1 MKRKNILLLGLQ
13 PELHIKIANRLVEV
27 GHNPM
32 FTIFSKRH
40 SLFYK
45 YTEQKTF
52 FYQQENREIY
62 KEYLKKDISLVDKEI
77 RTLENK
83 YNLPFNFIIN
93 SDRYIK
99 VLSSKKKKIHAIL
112 ITKYAI
118 NIINENSI
126 SIVYGEL
133 ACMAELILYFV
144 AKSQGIKYATFAH
157 GRYKNKLTIDDI
169 YGQRLGLKEIYQ
181 EYKKGKR
188 AITDYDN
195 KLLESLLENKTPD
208 YEAVN
213 RKAEKLSEIFTK
225 ELRIKIIK
233 LWPNIRSYFYD
244 RKMPVAIDYR
254 IGTKILSVLNNMF
267 FPLKKI
273 LFQYNFTMPDSKDEF
288 FLLPLHF
295 QPEASTLVFAQNYVD
310 QLEHIKK
317 CATNIPL
324 GTYLYVKEHPSMYR
338 TRRLSVLKKLR
349 RIENVKLISPY
360 ENTFELIKKA
370 KGIITLTNTTGIEGI
385 VSKKP
390 VYVFGNVFYNVY
402 DFADKISNYIELYD
416 KIKENKS
423 FVIDDQNLK
432 WFLLSSY
439 HSLHD
444 GNYNNFKKDHS
455 VLDEENIDKFV
466 QIILN
471 N

>member
-1 MKRKNILLLGLQ
+1 MRSENILLLGLQ
-13 PELHIKIANRLVEV
+13 PELHIRIAKRLKEL

-45 YTEQKTF
+45 NTEQKTF
-52 FYQQENREIY
+52 FYQQENREVY
-62 KEYLKKDISLVDKEI
+62 KEYLKKDISLIDREI
-77 RTLENK
+77 KILENK
-83 YNLPFNFIIN
+83 YNIPYHFIIN

-99 VLSSKKKKIHAIL
+99 VLNSKKKKIHAIL
-112 ITKYAI
+112 MTKHAL
-118 NIINENSI
+118 NIISENSI

-133 ACMAELILYFV
+133 ACMVDLIYYFV
-144 AKSQGIKYATFAH
+144 AKSQGVKYATFAH
-157 GRYKNKLTIDDI
+157 GRYTNKLTIDDV
-169 YGQRLGLKEIYQ
+169 YGQRQGLKKVYQ
-181 EYKKGKR
+181 EYKKGSR
-188 AITDYDN
+188 TITDYDN
-195 KLLESLLENKTPD
+195 RLLESLLENKTPD

-213 RKAEKLSEIFTK
+213 RKAEKFSEVITK
-225 ELRIKIIK
+225 ELRIKIVR
-233 LWPNIRSYFYD
+233 LWPNLLAYFHD

-254 IGTKILSVLNNMF
+254 IGAKILGVLNNMV

-273 LFQYNFTMPDSKDEF
+273 LFKYNFSKTDPNDDY

-310 QLEHIKK
+310 QLDHIKN
-317 CATNIPL
+317 CARNIPL

-338 TRRLSVLKKLR
+338 TRRLSELRKLK

-360 ENTFELIKKA
+360 ENTFNLIKKA

-390 VYVFGNVFYNVY
+390 VYVFGNVFYDIY
-402 DFADKISNYIELYD
+402 DFADKISNYGELYD
-416 KIKENKS
+416 KIKKNESIAIN
-423 FVIDDQNLK
+423 DLNLK

-439 HSLHD
+439 HSLHE
-444 GNYNNFKKDHS
+444 GNYNNFKKDPS
-455 VLDEENIDKFV
+455 VLGMENINKCV